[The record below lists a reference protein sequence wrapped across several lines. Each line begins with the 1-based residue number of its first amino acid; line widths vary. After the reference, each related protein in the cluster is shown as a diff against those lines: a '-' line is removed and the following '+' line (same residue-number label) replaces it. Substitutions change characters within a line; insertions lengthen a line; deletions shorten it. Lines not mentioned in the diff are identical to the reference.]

1 MGDTATFHC
10 SASAVGVTGSF
21 DLVLTTSFRT
31 PVYINNN
38 IQLEWM
44 TATVDS
50 DYNDQTLSYTASVTV
65 NGSEMTNGTSL
76 RCRMFSFGD
85 MNDALFSN
93 AAELTVI
100 GPPDTP
106 AGLSLPEDH
115 VNMELGQF
123 SVEWNVPFSHTNH
136 SISHYTVTVNSP
148 NETVGYVESFRV
160 SSEAGPPIPTSGP
173 VTVSLPFPPRTTS
186 CDILNISVT
195 AVNDIGASRAASAV
209 IFIPKVPDVAVTA
222 TVTTHSGPGNRAIIL
237 TEIKFPIFCW
247 FERVIYTI
255 FLYED
260 RGGEGHQLVLMKG
273 AVNNPQEP
281 VVETISVDLVSNANY
296 SVVVSAQTDLWN
308 SSTSPHT
315 FSEYDMECNN
325 EYLLMQPPVA

>member
-209 IFIPKVPDVAVTA
+209 IFIPKGNF
-222 TVTTHSGPGNRAIIL
+222 TTGYKPSVNFTHPIHYNSARCRCDCHGYHALGP
-237 TEIKFPIFCW
+237 W
-247 FERVIYTI
+247 
-255 FLYED
+255 
-260 RGGEGHQLVLMKG
+260 
-273 AVNNPQEP
+273 
-281 VVETISVDLVSNANY
+281 
-296 SVVVSAQTDLWN
+296 
-308 SSTSPHT
+308 
-315 FSEYDMECNN
+315 
-325 EYLLMQPPVA
+325 